1 MFFTSSCF
9 LLVTLLFKVAP
20 MHSSELLS
28 IVSKHKALMCL
39 TEKISLLNNYCSDI
53 NYSAVY
59 YEFNVNES
67 QLLLNKAY

>member
-20 MHSSELLS
+20 MYSSELLS
-28 IVSKHKALMCL
+28 IVSKHKALMYL
-39 TEKISLLNNYCSDI
+39 TEKIRLLNNYSDI
-53 NYSAVY
+53 SYSAVY